1 MALPP
6 SRDSEGRVATS
17 EDVFFAARSDGSSAN
32 SLAKCATGKIT
43 TGRNDTDEELVTIR
57 PAVSKSGETLVT
69 VTAPEEFVGPGMT
82 IAIAGLTLKSPLVYV
97 ATGQVGFLSDPSLID
112 LALPVAASSR
122 TDSIELPPLTSYRG
136 GTNVQRRQYLDWLAG
151 GRRDATIPS
160 DYVLLYLQG
169 LERHVLIGRKDF
181 AAVAEELLRLLWFHG
196 PSRLF
201 HDALSSLLLTTV
213 WLGLQRQQISTT
225 LLNDAIRLVGVKSRS
240 CLTTFLAILYQSG
253 QRLSAEMAIKV
264 CACIA
269 QTRGHDFT
277 ERHVTLFEER
287 YRRRFLS
294 VYPNGFHLRNE
305 LGSEQLEYVPINPLL
320 SDWTAWYP
328 VPVELSLPINLDAS
342 VQLQPLMV
350 LWTEVIADLKEQL
363 GEPQPDAECK
373 PASSEIPASP
383 PPTTITPGADLPP
396 VNDELIFQWLQ
407 PPTIST
413 PESEPPPNSP
423 PNPKPADAIVQRHPS
438 ADTCAL
444 VSESELVGIETIPV
458 PFKLSQPESL
468 AILPT
473 ASEIVTPTLPTIVT
487 PRADA
492 RPSDRAADNS
502 TASLTANEQQLVT
515 IPPVVPPSRRL
526 FLSPP
531 ANEKERDTIRR
542 VVPPSGRTTAE
553 QHHLEQE
560 LVTIRPAMP
569 AQWPPGMFPPKE
581 PRKLGETPEPIPD
594 TLKLSHR
601 CQSTWPPSR
610 ATPESKPDPL
620 KLSQLE
626 SLPILPTASKIE
638 NPTLPTSMTPRAEA
652 LTSDPPNPKTWDVIV
667 QRHPSADQHFA
678 AGTSTERL
686 PLQSLSLRE
695 LLSPVVATVFEPE
708 ARDADTL
715 AEMSGTTASQVSPT
729 ARTTPVQPTAT
740 AEPAYDGLA
749 HFDRP
754 TVSKS
759 GLFAAAHKRHL
770 ATAEESRYAQELVT
784 IRPAIPP
791 QSSLGMFPPKEP
803 RKLGETPEPI
813 PDPLKLSQ
821 PESLPILPTAS
832 EIETPTLP
840 TIITLQTETI
850 SNDPHVPKTWGTI
863 VQRHTSADGWAL
875 VPISELADIEGIP
888 KRSMLSPAECLVIVS
903 AANRRGFAL
912 EPDTRITGQQYRWD
926 ELVSVFPQSEELP
939 GDLTTY
945 RAASAWLR
953 LGITVALADG
963 EVYYVELSQLFAH
976 LKSQFALS
984 TRDTVRLDHLRY
996 LLTKT
1001 RQSDPTVAGRLRD
1014 QLDIANR
1021 SQLGKFLVS
1030 IAEADGDV
1038 SPQEQSVLEQIYGE
1052 LGIPFSLVQ
1061 HLPVTS
1067 SKLLQVDSTESGAP
1081 AVANSLPKITTE
1093 PVSRRGKIVAW
1104 VVTLLDDPDRP
1115 FRVRLNLG
1123 EHYFV
1128 EFPTDGMIS
1137 RLALSMRRAAQQS
1150 ADLFNRPTKKVAPP
1164 RIRQSRQTTVKK
1176 MPPTQLEDQPVMGFG
1191 QSQQTSV
1198 SESPPAPSLELD
1210 FKRVEQIKAETAQ
1223 VAAFLGEV
1231 WRDEDEPSVSNAI
1244 VAEPPRVPAAVGSH
1258 IELPFEATALTAKA
1272 TGEARF
1278 VALAPRFVPFVERLA
1293 KQPQWS
1299 RTDLDRLAREL
1310 GMMVDG
1316 AVDAVN
1322 EWAHEQF
1329 GDLLLIDEGDIFL
1342 IQSELLID
1350 HTGPT

>member
-560 LVTIRPAMP
+560 LVTIRPA
-569 AQWPPGMFPPKE
+569 
-581 PRKLGETPEPIPD
+581 
-594 TLKLSHR
+594 
-601 CQSTWPPSR
+601 
-610 ATPESKPDPL
+610 
-620 KLSQLE
+620 
-626 SLPILPTASKIE
+626 
-638 NPTLPTSMTPRAEA
+638 
-652 LTSDPPNPKTWDVIV
+652 
-667 QRHPSADQHFA
+667 
-678 AGTSTERL
+678 
-686 PLQSLSLRE
+686 
-695 LLSPVVATVFEPE
+695 
-708 ARDADTL
+708 
-715 AEMSGTTASQVSPT
+715 
-729 ARTTPVQPTAT
+729 
-740 AEPAYDGLA
+740 
-749 HFDRP
+749 
-754 TVSKS
+754 
-759 GLFAAAHKRHL
+759 
-770 ATAEESRYAQELVT
+770 
-784 IRPAIPP
+784 IPP

-863 VQRHTSADGWAL
+863 VQRHTSADGWA
-875 VPISELADIEGIP
+875 LADIEGIP